1 MKHAILILSLT
12 GCATGSLPTGTDQ
25 IAPGRLRATIPFS
38 MNDIQCPSGACV
50 FPRRSTYR
58 MQLQTPQRTK
68 HIVMQSCHR
77 FDVFPSKAPFDSR
90 YTPGFWIENMGSCVL
105 FTTAIREDG
114 SKRLAIADFTGN
126 ESAPATVHCNGT
138 RAKSEGA
145 SLCQSKVGLIQS
157 VWFEQSAVVY
167 SPDRCP
173 KPRTDGNGSRWE
185 YNIGDGLCV
194 YLFVL
199 KDGSRHR
206 HTTWGFTDAAV
217 DP

>member
-1 MKHAILILSLT
+1 MIHVALLSILT
-12 GCATGSLPTGTDQ
+12 GCTTATMPSMSQSTPSGF
-25 IAPGRLRATIPFS
+25 LRATIPFS
-38 MNDIQCPSGACV
+38 MNDLQCPSGACV
-50 FPRRSTYR
+50 FPRQSTYR
-58 MQLQTPQRTK
+58 LQLQTPSKTK
-68 HIVMQSCHR
+68 HIAMQSCHR

-105 FTTAIREDG
+105 FLTAIREDG

-126 ESAPATVHCNGT
+126 EQAPATVHCNGT
-138 RAKSEGA
+138 RAKYDGA
-145 SLCQSKVGLIQS
+145 SICQSKVGLIQS
-157 VWFEQSAVVY
+157 VWLEQSAVAY

-185 YNIGDGLCV
+185 YNIGQGLCV

-199 KDGSRHR
+199 KDGTRHR
-206 HTTWGFTDAAV
+206 HTSWGFTDASI